1 MNASNRFYSSLGLLI
16 ILNMIIK
23 PVWIFA
29 IERQV
34 QNSVGNLLYGT
45 YFSLLNLTLMG
56 GFLLDWGVSAYLNRQ
71 MAAVGPGL
79 APDTAGHAGTAGHA
93 STAGHALRLLSIKF
107 LFSVIYTAVILFIAW
122 LAGTKRWDI
131 LGMAIAIQVLT
142 SFFIFLRGIVTA
154 QQWFRADAWLSVLDK
169 TLMILVCGCFL
180 YLPAVAGN
188 ISIEKFL
195 LAQVACTAIAILVAI
210 SLLLKKGF
218 RFSAA
223 RDDTPRKQLLRSALP
238 YAFIVLLMTLH
249 YRLDGFL
256 LGLLKNEYEAG
267 IYAAAYRILD
277 AANMV
282 GFLGAGFLLPFI
294 ARRWSLGQSFNGVV
308 LDIRHGLMLFS
319 LTTAILF
326 FFLAGWFQ
334 ELLYNNP
341 STSATEVLQWCL
353 PALIGYSL
361 VQVYGT
367 VLTATGHIV
376 SFCYLALGAAL
387 LNTLL
392 NMLLIP
398 LLGAKG
404 SCGAAIVSQVLFG
417 IASLLLARKKCGVTL
432 HPGSWLLYIFIG
444 AILTASLYWFRLK
457 ELNAVVQIALAGLI
471 VITAAFA
478 TRLVS
483 IKKWTAFSGST
494 GS

>member
-1 MNASNRFYSSLGLLI
+1 MKASNRFYSSLGLLI
-16 ILNMIIK
+16 ILNLIIK

-56 GFLLDWGVSAYLNRQ
+56 GFLLDWGVSACLNRQ
-71 MAAVGPGL
+71 MAAGENSFTGPV
-79 APDTAGHAGTAGHA
+79 
-93 STAGHALRLLSIKF
+93 SRFLSIKL

-131 LGMAIAIQVLT
+131 LGLAIAIQVLS

-169 TLMILVCGCFL
+169 TLMILVCGSFL
-180 YLPAVAGN
+180 YLPVVAGN

-195 LAQVACTAIAILVAI
+195 LAQVACTAIAIVAVVA
-210 SLLLKKGF
+210 LLKRKHF
-218 RFSAA
+218 RFSSLG
-223 RDDTPRKQLLRSALP
+223 DQMPRKQIMKAALP
-238 YAFIVLLMTLH
+238 YALIILLMTLH

-267 IYAAAYRILD
+267 IYAAAYRLLD

-282 GFLGAGFLLPFI
+282 GYLAAGFLLPFI
-294 ARRWSLGQSFNGVV
+294 ARRWSTGQSFNSVV

-319 LTTAILF
+319 LSTAIIF

-341 STSATEVLQWCL
+341 ASSATEVLQWCL

-376 SFCYLALGAAL
+376 PFCYLALGAAII
-387 LNTLL
+387 NTLL
-392 NMLLIP
+392 NLLLIP

-404 SCGAAIVSQVLFG
+404 SCWAAIVSQGLFG
-417 IASLLLARKKCGVTL
+417 IASLLFARKKCGITL

-444 AILTASLYWFRLK
+444 IILTGSLYWFRLK
-457 ELNAVVQIALAGLI
+457 ELNAVVQIALAGMI

>member
-1 MNASNRFYSSLGLLI
+1 MKASNRFYSSLGLLI
-16 ILNMIIK
+16 MLNVIIK

-71 MAAVGPGL
+71 MASGENSFTRQV
-79 APDTAGHAGTAGHA
+79 
-93 STAGHALRLLSIKF
+93 SRFLSLKL
-107 LFSVIYTAVILFIAW
+107 LFSGLYTAVILLIAW
-122 LAGTKRWDI
+122 LSGTERWDI
-131 LGMAIAIQVLT
+131 LGLAIAIQVLS

-169 TLMILVCGCFL
+169 TLMILVCGSFL

-195 LAQVACTAIAILVAI
+195 LAQVACTAIAILVAVG
-210 SLLLKKGF
+210 LLQKKGF
-218 RFSAA
+218 RFSAGG
-223 RDDTPRKQLLRSALP
+223 DHLPRKQLLRSALP
-238 YAFIVLLMTLH
+238 YALIILLMTLH

-256 LGLLKNEYEAG
+256 LGLIKNEYEAG

-282 GFLGAGFLLPFI
+282 GYLAAGFLLPFI
-294 ARRWSLGQSFNGVV
+294 ARRWSMGQSFNGVV

-319 LTTAILF
+319 LSTAIVF

-341 STSATEVLQWCL
+341 ASSATEVLQWCL

-376 SFCYLALGAAL
+376 SFCYIALGAAII
-387 LNTLL
+387 NTLL
-392 NMLLIP
+392 NILLIP

-404 SCGAAIVSQVLFG
+404 SCWAAIFSQGLFG

-444 AILTASLYWFRLK
+444 AILTGSLYWFRLK
-457 ELNAVVQIALAGLI
+457 ELNAVVQIALAGMI
-471 VITAAFA
+471 VIIAAFA

>member
-1 MNASNRFYSSLGLLI
+1 MKATNRFYSSLGLLI
-16 ILNMIIK
+16 MLNVIIK
-23 PVWIFA
+23 PLWIFA

-56 GFLLDWGVSAYLNRQ
+56 GFLLDWGVSVYLNRQ
-71 MAAVGPGL
+71 MAAVDP
-79 APDTAGHAGTAGHA
+79 GHAPGTAR
-93 STAGHALRLLSIKF
+93 HALRLLYIKF
-107 LFSVIYTAVILFIAW
+107 LFSFIYTAIILFIAW
-122 LAGTKRWDI
+122 ISGTSRWDI
-131 LGMAIAIQVLT
+131 LGLAIAIQVLS

-169 TLMILVCGCFL
+169 TLMILVCGSFL
-180 YLPAVAGN
+180 YLPAVAGT

-195 LAQVACTAIAILVAI
+195 LAQVACTAIAILLTFG
-210 SLLLKKGF
+210 LLQKKGF
-218 RFSAA
+218 RFSAG
-223 RDDTPRKQLLRSALP
+223 RVPMPRKQLLKSALP
-238 YAFIVLLMTLH
+238 YALIILLMTLH

-256 LGLLKNEYEAG
+256 LALMKNDYEAG

-282 GFLGAGFLLPFI
+282 GFLAASFLLPFI
-294 ARRWSLGQSFNGVV
+294 ARRWGSGQSFNEVV

-319 LTTAILF
+319 LTTALLF

-334 ELLYNNP
+334 ELLYHNP
-341 STSATEVLQWCL
+341 ASSATEVLQWCL

-367 VLTATGHIV
+367 VLTATGHIS
-376 SFCYLALGAAL
+376 SFCYIALGAVII
-387 LNTLL
+387 NTLL
-392 NMLLIP
+392 NILLIP
-398 LLGAKG
+398 QLGAKG
-404 SCGAAIVSQVLFG
+404 SCWAAIFSQTLFG
-417 IASLLLARKKCGVTL
+417 IASLLLARKKCGVPL

-444 AILTASLYWFRLK
+444 AILAGSLYWFRLR
-457 ELNAVVQIALAGLI
+457 ELNAVIQIALAGI
-471 VITAAFA
+471 VVISAAFA

-483 IKKWTAFSGST
+483 IKKWTAFSGNT